1 MKILNKSMEKNQYTK
16 AKEKFN
22 QKLDK
27 LEKETQP
34 AFYTQNLKEIVIYE
48 KLIEMQEQINKIE
61 KILGIK

>member
-1 MKILNKSMEKNQYTK
+1 MEKKQYTK
-16 AKEKFN
+16 AKEEFN

-27 LEKETQP
+27 LEKEVQP

-61 KILGIK
+61 RILEMK